1 MPSPPLGADGHRT
14 VAPVSNG
21 TPSAIASAGRCRCGL
36 PGRAACDGCGKGA
49 CGEHL
54 LNRASRL
61 AWPGPYRSEREHTV
75 YLRAF
80 WHDAEPRCTWCR
92 EEAGRAAVGSLPPVP
107 PLPED
112 PVERL
117 AVLLRH
123 PHDYPGDAWS
133 TSVQAC
139 GGAAAVVRRLA
150 PSLRARKPTQEFPGR
165 RKGEV
170 LVGVAIAPAGAQRV
184 YEVVDGAGVA
194 WTVRP
199 LGSGVVRKR
208 RAWTWERTEE
218 ARLDG
223 LLAGVVEHAANGR
236 IPK

>member
-1 MPSPPLGADGHRT
+1 M
-14 VAPVSNG
+14 
-21 TPSAIASAGRCRCGL
+21 
-36 PGRAACDGCGKGA
+36 
-49 CGEHL
+49 
-54 LNRASRL
+54 
-61 AWPGPYRSEREHTV
+61 

-92 EEAGRAAVGSLPPVP
+92 DDAGRAAVASLPTVP
-107 PLPED
+107 ALPED

-123 PHDYPGDAWS
+123 PHDYPGDAWP
-133 TSVQAC
+133 TAVRAC

-150 PSLRARKPTQEFPGR
+150 PSLRERKPTQEFPGR

-184 YEVVDGAGVA
+184 YEIVDGAGVA

-199 LGSGVVRKR
+199 LGSGLLRKR
-208 RAWTWERTEE
+208 RAWTWER
-218 ARLDG
+218 ADDPRLES
-223 LLAGVVEHAANGR
+223 LLAGVVEHAAPGTT
-236 IPK
+236 K